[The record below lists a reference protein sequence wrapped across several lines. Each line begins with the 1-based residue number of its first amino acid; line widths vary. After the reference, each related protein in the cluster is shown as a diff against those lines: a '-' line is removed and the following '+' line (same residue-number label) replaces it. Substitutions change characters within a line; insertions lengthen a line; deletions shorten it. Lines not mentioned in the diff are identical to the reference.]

1 MKKTTI
7 ISITLVLAIVAL
19 FFANLAWGSVSIPLR
34 EVLSILAHPG
44 VDMTPA
50 DSYYPNE
57 TIESMSHYIVMES
70 RLPNAITALL
80 AGAALATSGLLLQTA
95 FRNPLAGPDVFG
107 ISSGAALAVAVVMLA
122 FGGNISIAGFSIGG
136 FLSLDGLTIGG
147 FLAILISAF
156 AGAMLVMG
164 IITLFSAMVRN
175 QVVLLI
181 IGIMVGYLASSG
193 ISLLNFF
200 SSAEGMKSYM
210 IWGMGN
216 MGNVSMAE
224 VPYFATVTLIGL
236 LLSLLL
242 VKPLISSGA
251 ALAVAVV
258 MLAFG
263 GNISIAGFSIGGFLS
278 LDGLTIGGFLAILIS
293 AFAGA
298 MLVMGIITLFSAMVR
313 NQVVLLIIGIMVGYL
328 ASSGISLL
336 NFFSSAE
343 GMKSYMIWGMG
354 NMGNV
359 SMAEVPYFATVTLI
373 GLLLSLLLVKPLNAL
388 LLGEQYAENL
398 GFNIRRLRILL
409 LVVTGLLTAVVTAFC
424 GPIAFIGLATP
435 HIVRLLIRTDNHRQ
449 LLPLTMLMGS
459 VIALLCNALCVLPAG
474 GGIIPLNAVTP
485 LFGAPVIIY
494 VLVKRR

>member
-70 RLPNAITALL
+70 RLPDAITALL

-107 ISSGAALAVAVVMLA
+107 
-122 FGGNISIAGFSIGG
+122 
-136 FLSLDGLTIGG
+136 
-147 FLAILISAF
+147 
-156 AGAMLVMG
+156 
-164 IITLFSAMVRN
+164 
-175 QVVLLI
+175 
-181 IGIMVGYLASSG
+181 
-193 ISLLNFF
+193 
-200 SSAEGMKSYM
+200 
-210 IWGMGN
+210 
-216 MGNVSMAE
+216 
-224 VPYFATVTLIGL
+224 
-236 LLSLLL
+236 
-242 VKPLISSGA
+242 ISSGA

-459 VIALLCNALCVLPAG
+459 TIALLCNALCVLPAG

>member
-1 MKKTTI
+1 MKTI
-7 ISITLVLAIVAL
+7 VLGAIAIIIL
-19 FFANLAWGSVSIPLR
+19 FFANLAWGSVNIPWQDVGAIISGSQTDETYR
-34 EVLSILAHPG
+34 YILL
-44 VDMTPA
+44 
-50 DSYYPNE
+50 
-57 TIESMSHYIVMES
+57 ES
-70 RLPNAITALL
+70 RLPAAITALL
-80 AGAALATSGLLLQTA
+80 SGAALATSGLLLQTA

-107 ISSGAALAVAVVMLA
+107 
-122 FGGNISIAGFSIGG
+122 
-136 FLSLDGLTIGG
+136 
-147 FLAILISAF
+147 
-156 AGAMLVMG
+156 
-164 IITLFSAMVRN
+164 
-175 QVVLLI
+175 
-181 IGIMVGYLASSG
+181 
-193 ISLLNFF
+193 
-200 SSAEGMKSYM
+200 
-210 IWGMGN
+210 
-216 MGNVSMAE
+216 
-224 VPYFATVTLIGL
+224 
-236 LLSLLL
+236 
-242 VKPLISSGA
+242 ISSGA

-449 LLPLTMLMGS
+449 LLPLTMFMGS
-459 VIALLCNALCVLPAG
+459 AIALLCNALCVLPAG

>member
-19 FFANLAWGSVSIPLR
+19 FFANLAWGSVSIPLS
-34 EVLSILAHPG
+34 EML
-44 VDMTPA
+44 D
-50 DSYYPNE
+50 NE
-57 TIESMSHYIVMES
+57 TYHYIVMES

-80 AGAALATSGLLLQTA
+80 AGAALSTSGLLLQTA

-224 VPYFATVTLIGL
+224 VPYFAI
-236 LLSLLL
+236 
-242 VKPLISSGA
+242 
-251 ALAVAVV
+251 
-258 MLAFG
+258 
-263 GNISIAGFSIGGFLS
+263 
-278 LDGLTIGGFLAILIS
+278 
-293 AFAGA
+293 
-298 MLVMGIITLFSAMVR
+298 
-313 NQVVLLIIGIMVGYL
+313 
-328 ASSGISLL
+328 
-336 NFFSSAE
+336 
-343 GMKSYMIWGMG
+343 
-354 NMGNV
+354 
-359 SMAEVPYFATVTLI
+359 VTLI

-459 VIALLCNALCVLPAG
+459 AIALLCNALCVLPAG

>member
-7 ISITLVLAIVAL
+7 VAVFLALAIVAL

-34 EVLSILAHPG
+34 EVL
-44 VDMTPA
+44 D
-50 DSYYPNE
+50 NE
-57 TIESMSHYIVMES
+57 TYHYIVMES

-80 AGAALATSGLLLQTA
+80 AGAALSTSGLLLQTA

-224 VPYFATVTLIGL
+224 VPYFAI
-236 LLSLLL
+236 
-242 VKPLISSGA
+242 
-251 ALAVAVV
+251 
-258 MLAFG
+258 
-263 GNISIAGFSIGGFLS
+263 
-278 LDGLTIGGFLAILIS
+278 
-293 AFAGA
+293 
-298 MLVMGIITLFSAMVR
+298 
-313 NQVVLLIIGIMVGYL
+313 
-328 ASSGISLL
+328 
-336 NFFSSAE
+336 
-343 GMKSYMIWGMG
+343 
-354 NMGNV
+354 
-359 SMAEVPYFATVTLI
+359 VTLI

-398 GFNIRRLRILL
+398 GFNIRRLRVLL

-459 VIALLCNALCVLPAG
+459 AIALLCNALCVLPAG